1 MIKILNSNSINCI
14 EKYFIINSER
24 LYLANSLKEVLKK
37 YPLEIRHLI
46 FNQYLIPVAE
56 IQDSVIKHL
65 VIFDTRYLNKSTQ
78 NILIFCGDIQ
88 DDFLR
93 KAIKIVNT
101 NFYDLK
107 KITIKFMENEINQ
120 DFQQYLKSSRF
131 LEELNIKIGNK
142 AMYQYSLFLN

>member
-78 NILIFCGDIQ
+78 NILILCGDIQ

-107 KITIKFMENEINQ
+107 KIAIKFMENEINQ

-142 AMYQYSLFLN
+142 AMYQYSLFLT

>member
-65 VIFDTRYLNKSTQ
+65 VIFRM
-78 NILIFCGDIQ
+78 IF
-88 DDFLR
+88 
-93 KAIKIVNT
+93 
-101 NFYDLK
+101 
-107 KITIKFMENEINQ
+107 
-120 DFQQYLKSSRF
+120 
-131 LEELNIKIGNK
+131 
-142 AMYQYSLFLN
+142 